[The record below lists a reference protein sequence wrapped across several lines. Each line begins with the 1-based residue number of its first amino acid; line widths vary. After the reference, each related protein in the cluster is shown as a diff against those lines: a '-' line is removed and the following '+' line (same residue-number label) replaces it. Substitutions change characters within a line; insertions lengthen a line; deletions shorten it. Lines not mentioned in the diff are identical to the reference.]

1 MIGENR
7 LTTNDLAIIF
17 SDLAWRKIF
26 IRDFA
31 GALQASL
38 KAEHYAADI
47 NSSSSSMVVK
57 NLALSYLLSK
67 NYNEAEKLIINN
79 KNKTFNVY
87 MFDDIIYYN
96 YYKKL
101 NSKRPLFQDVFL
113 TDLDLLKH
121 EGIITK
127 GDPEVKKITAMLH

>member
-1 MIGENR
+1 
-7 LTTNDLAIIF
+7 
-17 SDLAWRKIF
+17 
-26 IRDFA
+26 
-31 GALQASL
+31 
-38 KAEHYAADI
+38 
-47 NSSSSSMVVK
+47 MVVK